1 MDKKEVVITGA
12 TRGIGYFTAQYLVAR
27 GYSVSLVAR
36 DPVRLKQAQNHL
48 KTLADGATSVRTF
61 QADLSSI
68 AETKA
73 LAATLRAE
81 LPTIDILLNNAGALF
96 TKRYETPEGHE
107 KTLALNH
114 YAYFTLTLE
123 LLPQLRTSR
132 APRIVSVASD
142 AHVRGHMHWE
152 DLNFRKSYGFGGWSA
167 YCQSKLANVLF
178 VRELSRRLGTERIA
192 RASLHP
198 GFVSSHFGKDEKSW
212 MRLFMALSRPLQRSV
227 AEGASTLIWAA
238 TSPEANDLCG
248 DYLKDSKISVPS
260 SRAQSRQCA
269 ERLWE
274 HSLNVCGYTDCPV

>member
-12 TRGIGYFTAQYLVAR
+12 TRGIGYFTAQHLVAR

-48 KTLADGATSVRTF
+48 KALADGATSVRTF

-68 AETKA
+68 AETKG
-73 LAATLRAE
+73 LAATLRDE

-123 LLPQLRTSR
+123 LLPQLRASK
-132 APRIVSVASD
+132 APRIISVASD
-142 AHVRGHMHWE
+142 AHVRGRMHWE
-152 DLNFRKSYGFGGWSA
+152 DLNFQKSYGFGGWSA

-178 VRELSRRLGTERIA
+178 VRSYPA
-192 RASLHP
+192 DWAPNASHAP
-198 GFVSSHFGKDEKSW
+198 
-212 MRLFMALSRPLQRSV
+212 LFIQALSQAILVKMKSHGCVSLWRSRGHSNEVYPKVPL
-227 AEGASTLIWAA
+227 
-238 TSPEANDLCG
+238 
-248 DYLKDSKISVPS
+248 
-260 SRAQSRQCA
+260 
-269 ERLWE
+269 
-274 HSLNVCGYTDCPV
+274 H

>member
-12 TRGIGYFTAQYLVAR
+12 TRGIGYFTAQHLVAR

-48 KTLADGATSVRTF
+48 KALADGATSVRTF

-68 AETKA
+68 AETKG
-73 LAATLRAE
+73 LAATLRDE

-114 YAYFTLTLE
+114 YAYFTSPSSSYPSFE
-123 LLPQLRTSR
+123 RVKR
-132 APRIVSVASD
+132 RIISVASD
-142 AHVRGHMHWE
+142 AHVRGRMHWE
-152 DLNFRKSYGFGGWSA
+152 DLNLQKSYGFGGRSA

-212 MRLFMALSRPLQRSV
+212 MRLFMAITRPLQRSV
-227 AEGASTLIWAA
+227 PEGASTLIWAA

-248 DYLKDSKISVPS
+248 DYLKDSKISAPS
-260 SRAQSRQCA
+260 SRAQSRECA
-269 ERLWE
+269 QRLWE
-274 HSLNVCGYTDCPV
+274 HSLSVCGYTECPI

>member
-96 TKRYETPEGHE
+96 TKRYETPKGMRKHSHLII
-107 KTLALNH
+107 T
-114 YAYFTLTLE
+114 
-123 LLPQLRTSR
+123 RISR
-132 APRIVSVASD
+132 S
-142 AHVRGHMHWE
+142 
-152 DLNFRKSYGFGGWSA
+152 
-167 YCQSKLANVLF
+167 
-178 VRELSRRLGTERIA
+178 
-192 RASLHP
+192 
-198 GFVSSHFGKDEKSW
+198 
-212 MRLFMALSRPLQRSV
+212 
-227 AEGASTLIWAA
+227 
-238 TSPEANDLCG
+238 
-248 DYLKDSKISVPS
+248 PS
-260 SRAQSRQCA
+260 SSYHNSEQVKRHASFRSHRMHMFAGTCI
-269 ERLWE
+269 
-274 HSLNVCGYTDCPV
+274 GKT